1 MTFIRLYVPVH
12 NSSLTAGWRL
22 SFRPSHVYRT
32 ILKTQLSHSERMCR
46 NGKNR
51 TPHSCWWTK
60 NGFLPWHPPVLPSFW
75 KRNLIPQT
83 LSFLKNL
90 LCFSSATMTLL
101 NRSGERSQSDERQ
114 RRIIV
119 TDTQIPTINP
129 I

>member
-1 MTFIRLYVPVH
+1 MTFIRLYAPVH

-22 SFRPSHVYRT
+22 SSRPSHVYRT
-32 ILKTQLSHSERMCR
+32 ILKTQLSHYERMCR

-51 TPHSCWWTK
+51 VPHSCCGQK
-60 NGFLPWHPPVLPSFW
+60 MDFCHGIPRPPSFW

-90 LCFSSATMTLL
+90 LRFSSTTIILP
-101 NRSGERSQSDERQ
+101 NQSGERSQSDERQ